1 MDISNQI
8 VLGWD
13 AQKFWFYKTINFYD
27 NGNLESLK
35 NLDKGDGYD
44 YPFLGSLL
52 WSFFWNISILNEEYF
67 GRLFY
72 VFLYVISLISIVD
85 KIKIDHR
92 FKITLFL
99 ILILITYNY
108 EIFNGEQDIILF
120 CLLGFA
126 TSTIIRLSENSS
138 KNFTNL
144 DLFKIILICN
154 LLVWT
159 KAEGL
164 FIL

>member
-1 MDISNQI
+1 M
-8 VLGWD
+8 
-13 AQKFWFYKTINFYD
+13 T
-27 NGNLESLK
+27 
-35 NLDKGDGYD
+35 
-44 YPFLGSLL
+44 PFLGSLL

-120 CLLGFA
+120 CLLGL
-126 TSTIIRLSENSS
+126 RL
-138 KNFTNL
+138 
-144 DLFKIILICN
+144 
-154 LLVWT
+154 
-159 KAEGL
+159 
-164 FIL
+164 